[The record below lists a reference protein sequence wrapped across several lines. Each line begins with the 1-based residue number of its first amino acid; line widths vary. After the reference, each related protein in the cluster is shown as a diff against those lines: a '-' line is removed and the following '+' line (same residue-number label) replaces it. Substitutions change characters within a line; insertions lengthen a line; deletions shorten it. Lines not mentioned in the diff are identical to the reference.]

1 MGSLPWPLTGGSFC
15 ELMMAPVNINFEGV
29 NTEIEIPAASTVNQL
44 KERID
49 ARLGHYSASQKLYY
63 FGLPLKDDA
72 ETEISEFLDTGLGNS
87 FNLIVDHASSEKRQA
102 PPRQFST
109 EKEMFLI
116 VGGRTNFEAIHL
128 KSGQTEY
135 KKLKAKIFQ
144 PAEQFGLSEN
154 CKGEEGKRTF
164 QVRIYEVEEKGSI
177 IITADKDGKDC
188 EVFLVNSAE
197 QKTRMNPVDTKIYDE
212 SGKKDK
218 MTTFL
223 SFLKPIGHIING
235 IGGIV
240 SGAAGLSETV

>member
-128 KSGQTEY
+128 KSGKTEI

-144 PAEQFGLSEN
+144 PSEKFGLAEN
-154 CKGEEGKRTF
+154 CEGEFGQRTF
-164 QVRIYEVEEKGSI
+164 QVRIYEVVEKGSI
-177 IITADKDGKDC
+177 RITTEAD
-188 EVFLVNSAE
+188 EVFLVNSDE
-197 QKTRMNPVDTKIYDE
+197 KITKMDPVDTKVYDE
-212 SGKKDK
+212 CGKKDK
-218 MTTFL
+218 IQTILKF
-223 SFLKPIGHIING
+223 FKPIAMIING
-235 IGGIV
+235 IGGMV
-240 SGAAGLSETV
+240 SGAAGFAEAV